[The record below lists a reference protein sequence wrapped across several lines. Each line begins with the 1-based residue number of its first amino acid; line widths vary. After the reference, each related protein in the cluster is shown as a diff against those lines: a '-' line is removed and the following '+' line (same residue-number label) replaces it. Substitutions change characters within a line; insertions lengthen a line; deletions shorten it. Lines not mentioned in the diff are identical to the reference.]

1 MAIKLKAKTYGPL
14 ILVSEGAGDLSFR
27 TEGGHDGVGARVPA
41 ANGFA
46 PSDLLLASLGS
57 CILISARMAGD
68 DMGRDLGA
76 IHASVHAEK
85 ALDLPHRF
93 ARLTVEIR
101 GTAFETW
108 SQQHMDELKQR
119 TKSLCTISNTL
130 SADVTVVIA
139 AEG

>member
-14 ILVSEGAGDLSFR
+14 TLVSEGAGTLSFR
-27 TEGGHDGVGARVPA
+27 TEGGCDGVGIRAPA

-57 CILISARMAGD
+57 CILISARMAAD
-68 DMGRDLGA
+68 DMDRDLGEVN
-76 IHASVHAEK
+76 ASVYAEK

-93 ARLTVEIR
+93 AKLTVEVR
-101 GTAFETW
+101 GKAFGTW
-108 SQQHMDELKQR
+108 SQQHMDEFKQR

-130 SADVTVVIA
+130 GAEVTVIIA
-139 AEG
+139 AE

>member
-14 ILVSEGAGDLSFR
+14 TLVSEGAGALSFR
-27 TEGGHDGVGARVPA
+27 TEGGHDGVGIRAPA

-57 CILISARMAGD
+57 CILISARMAAD
-68 DMGRDLGA
+68 DMDRDLGEVN
-76 IHASVHAEK
+76 ASVYAEK

-93 ARLTVEIR
+93 AKLTVEVR
-101 GTAFETW
+101 GKAFGTW

-130 SADVTVVIA
+130 GAEVTVIIV
-139 AEG
+139 AE